1 MKDLSPR
8 EIALYTSSVLSL
20 ILFGLILLFNYAL
33 KLHFDWYYLSI
44 IPVLIFGSSFII
56 FSFFIENYI
65 YKKIK
70 VIYKNINDLK
80 AGKGSRNIHID
91 FNTDIINKVNTEVRE
106 WAEIKAREIE
116 VLKKAEQYRKDFIGN
131 VSHELKTPI
140 FSIQGYIE
148 TLLDG
153 GLEDENINRAY
164 LAKAAQNVE
173 RLQTIIEDLETIS
186 QLETN
191 AIPLDIDRFDIVELI
206 KEVFESLEVQAE
218 NRNIALLFKQGH
230 DKPTFVLADK
240 ERFRQVLTNLINN
253 SIKYGKDGGK
263 TAIGIYDMDEN
274 YLVEVSDDGIGIS
287 KEHLPRLFERF
298 YRVDKHR
305 SREMG
310 GSGIGL
316 AIVKHIVEAHH
327 QTINVRSTPGV
338 GTTFG
343 FTIKKAR

>member
-1 MKDLSPR
+1 MKNLSPR
-8 EIALYTSSVLSL
+8 EIAVYTSSLLSL
-20 ILFGLILLFNYAL
+20 ILLLFVFVFNYSLQLKFEWYILFAL
-33 KLHFDWYYLSI
+33 PILF
-44 IPVLIFGSSFII
+44 FGFSFIVI
-56 FSFFIENYI
+56 SFFIENFI

-80 AGKGSRNIHID
+80 AGKGTRNIQLH
-91 FNTDIINKVNTEVRE
+91 FNTDILNRVNDEVQE
-106 WAEIKAREIE
+106 WAATKAKEIE
-116 VLKKAEQYRKDFIGN
+116 ILKKSDEYRKDFIGN

-153 GLEDENINRAY
+153 GLQDEKINTLY
-164 LAKAAQNVE
+164 LKKAAHNVE
-173 RLQTIIEDLETIS
+173 RLQTIIEDLETVS
-186 QLETN
+186 QLEIN
-191 AIPLDIDRFDIVELI
+191 AIPLEILRFDLI
-206 KEVFESLEVQAE
+206 LLLKEVMESLEVQA
-218 NRNIALLFKQGH
+218 RLQTIQLLIKQGH
-230 DKPTFVLADK
+230 DKATFVMADK
-240 ERFRQVLTNLINN
+240 ERIRQVLTNLINN
-253 SIKYGKDGGK
+253 SIKYGKNDGK
-263 TAIGIYDMDEN
+263 TAIGIYDMDKN
-274 YLVEVSDDGIGIS
+274 YLIEVSDDGIGIA

-327 QTINVRSTPGV
+327 QTINVRSTPMI

-343 FTIKKAR
+343 FTLKKG

>member
-1 MKDLSPR
+1 MRDLSPR
-8 EIALYTSSVLSL
+8 EIVVYTSLVLSL
-20 ILFGLILLFNYAL
+20 ILYGLILLFNYVL
-33 KLHFDWYYLSI
+33 ELRFDWYYLTI
-44 IPVLIFGSSFII
+44 IPVLIFGSSFVI
-56 FSFFIENYI
+56 FGFFIENFI

-80 AGKGSRNIHID
+80 AGKGTKQINID
-91 FNTDIINKVNTEVRE
+91 FNADIIGTVNSEVKE

-116 VLKKAEQYRKDFIGN
+116 VLKKAEQYRKEFMAN

-140 FSIQGYIE
+140 FTIQGYVE

-153 GLEDENINRAY
+153 GLDDPNINRNY
-164 LAKAAQNVE
+164 LSKASQNID
-173 RLQTIIEDLETIS
+173 RLQTIIEDLETIT

-191 AIPLDIDRFDIVELI
+191 AIPIEMNRFDIVQLI
-206 KEVFESLEVQAE
+206 REVMENMEMQAE
-218 NRNIALLFKQGH
+218 LRGINLSFKQGH
-230 DKPTFVLADK
+230 DKVTMVVGDK
-240 ERFRQVLTNLINN
+240 DRFAQVLTNLIAN
-253 SIKYGKDGGK
+253 SIKYGKEGGK
-263 TAIGIYDMDEN
+263 TGIGIYDMDEN
-274 YLVEVSDDGIGIS
+274 YLVEVSDDGIGIE
-287 KEHLPRLFERF
+287 KEHLLRLFERF

-316 AIVKHIVEAHH
+316 AIVKHIVEAHN

-343 FTIKKAR
+343 FTIKKG

>member
-1 MKDLSPR
+1 MRELSPR
-8 EIALYTSSVLSL
+8 EIVVYISL
-20 ILFGLILLFNYAL
+20 ILALILYGLILLFNYVLNL
-33 KLHFDWYYLSI
+33 KFDWYYLLI

-56 FSFFIENYI
+56 FSFFIENFI

-80 AGKGSRNIHID
+80 AGKGSRNINLD
-91 FNTDIINKVNTEVRE
+91 FNTDLLGRVNSEVKE

-116 VLKKAEQYRKDFIGN
+116 VLKKAEQYRKEFIGN
-131 VSHELKTPI
+131 VSHELKTPV
-140 FSIQGYIE
+140 FAIQGYLE

-153 GLEDENINRAY
+153 GLEDETINRNY
-164 LAKAAQNVE
+164 LYKAAQNVD
-173 RLQTIIEDLETIS
+173 RLQTIIDDLLVIS

-191 AIPLDIDRFDIVELI
+191 SVPLDIEKFDLVELI

-218 NRNIALLFKQGH
+218 IQEINLSLKQGH
-230 DKPTFVLADK
+230 DKNTQVLADK
-240 ERFRQVLTNLINN
+240 ERIRQVLTNLINN

-263 TAIGIYDMDEN
+263 TAIGIYDMDQN
-274 YLVEVSDDGIGIS
+274 YLVEVSDDGIGIE
-287 KEHLPRLFERF
+287 KDHLHRLFERF

-305 SREMG
+305 SREKG

-316 AIVKHIVEAHH
+316 AIVKHIVEAHG
-327 QTINVRSTPGV
+327 QTINVRSTPQV

-343 FTIKKAR
+343 FTIKKAK